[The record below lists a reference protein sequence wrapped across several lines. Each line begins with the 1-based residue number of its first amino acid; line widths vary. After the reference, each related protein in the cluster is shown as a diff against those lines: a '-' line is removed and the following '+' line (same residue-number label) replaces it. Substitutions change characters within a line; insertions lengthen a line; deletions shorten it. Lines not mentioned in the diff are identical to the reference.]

1 MPCLA
6 KDYPS
11 HRLMGKGGHRQSP
24 QGLLAIFGKHALPAA
39 AINIWLI
46 SKQRFFRQGWD
57 KFFIRLGGEG
67 RPFWRL
73 VSGGLTVAL
82 GLSRALPF
90 GLSVKAIDK
99 PPSPDLLPSFL
110 SPHEFKHMVCRG
122 LLADIPHLWAL
133 WSAKEAFLNLLGYRF
148 ALPPSKVEIVSLD
161 PLIIRRADGKKEEFS
176 LKQIRLYL
184 GGCPYLLTLVRPPQA
199 HPRPVFGIK
208 IWPGL
213 KETFD
218 PAS

>member
-6 KDYPS
+6 KDYSS
-11 HRLMGKGGHRQSP
+11 HRLVRKGGRKQGP
-24 QGLLAIFGKHALPAA
+24 QGLLAIFSKYALPTA

-57 KFFIRLGGEG
+57 KLFIRLGDEG

-73 VSGGLTVAL
+73 VFGGVTVAL
-82 GLSRALPF
+82 GLSRHLPF
-90 GLSVKAIDK
+90 GLSIKATDK

-110 SPHEFKHMVCRG
+110 SPHEFKNMICQG
-122 LLADIPHLWAL
+122 LLADTQHLWAL
-133 WSAKEAFLNLLGYRF
+133 WTAKEAFLSLLGYRF
-148 ALPPSKVEIVSLD
+148 ALPPSRIEILSLD
-161 PLIIRRADGKKEEFS
+161 PLIIRRADGKEEEFS

-184 GGCPYLLTLVRPPQA
+184 GGRPYLLTLVRPLQT
-199 HPRPVFGIK
+199 HPRPLFGIR

-213 KETFD
+213 KEMFEPTG
-218 PAS
+218 